1 MRLIRCAACN
11 RLIGSAFVVS
21 FLFFIVLA
29 CGCSFSQAPARAP
42 SFTLPERDA
51 RQAGALAL
59 YAKGILLESSTQ
71 GDTNANRQAAC
82 DAFRQAVRLDPDN
95 RRPLEALVS
104 ALTDGARFAEALE
117 VLEPFLARHPE
128 EVELRFEAARLAEAG
143 ERLDDAAR
151 HCAVLF
157 ALQPGEREL
166 GHALVRLYF
175 QSGRIPEALGVM
187 RGIHTR
193 FNDAK
198 SAALPVQWAIHFT
211 REGPQTAE
219 RALACLDLALPLR
232 TNKAER
238 AAVLTLTAEN
248 RLLLGQTN
256 TAETILLDAYRL
268 NPAVNTAILR
278 LGMLWAVRPDATN
291 RLARRI
297 QADPDGAYTD
307 RLILAATHQA
317 LDQADAAADTLSE
330 AYAWRMRQGYF
341 PSESVYLWHAA
352 LLEAAQRA
360 QAVERILLD
369 ALAAYPHSHELKN
382 FLAYHWA
389 EAATRLD
396 EADRLVSDA
405 LLLQPDNA
413 AYLDTK
419 GWVLFKLGRYYEA
432 LQWLLK
438 AAELDKEEPEIFDH
452 AGDVLKAVGRD
463 SEAIL
468 FWTRSHRFQ
477 PAPAVE
483 KKLREHNAF
492 PPPSS

>member
-29 CGCSFSQAPARAP
+29 CGCSLSQAPARAP

-82 DAFRQAVRLDPDN
+82 DAFRQAVLLDPDN

-104 ALTDGARFAEALE
+104 TLTDGARFAEALE

-143 ERLDDAAR
+143 ERIDDAAR
-151 HCAVLF
+151 HCAALF
-157 ALQPGEREL
+157 ALQPDEREL
-166 GHALVRLYF
+166 GHALIRLYF
-175 QSGRIPEALGVM
+175 QSGRVPEALGVM
-187 RGIHTR
+187 RRIHTR

-238 AAVLTLTAEN
+238 AAMLTLTAEN

-278 LGMLWAVRPDATN
+278 LGMLWAARPDATN
-291 RLARRI
+291 RLARQI
-297 QADPDGAYTD
+297 HAAPDAYAE

-317 LDQADAAADTLSE
+317 LDRADAAADTLCE

-352 LLEAAQRA
+352 LLEAAQRMPA
-360 QAVERILLD
+360 AERILLD
-369 ALAAYPHSHELKN
+369 ALAAYPNSHELKN
-382 FLAYHWA
+382 FLAYLWA
-389 EAATRLD
+389 EAGLRLD
-396 EADRLVSDA
+396 EADRLVTDA

-419 GWVLFKLGRYYEA
+419 GWILFKLGRYYEA

-438 AAELDKEEPEIFDH
+438 AAEIDKEEPVILDH
-452 AGDVLKAVGRD
+452 TGDVLKAVGRD

-468 FWTRSHRFQ
+468 FWTRSYLIQ
-477 PAPAVE
+477 PSPTVG
-483 KKLREHNAF
+483 KKLRAHNAL

>member
-1 MRLIRCAACN
+1 MRPIRCAAHN
-11 RLIGSAFVVS
+11 RPIGSASVVFFV
-21 FLFFIVLA
+21 FGLVLA
-29 CGCSFSQAPARAP
+29 CGCRFSRTPAPPAA
-42 SFTLPERDA
+42 FTLPERDA

-71 GDTNANRQAAC
+71 GDTNVNRQAAC
-82 DAFRQAVRLDPDN
+82 EAFRQAVALDPDN
-95 RRPLEALVS
+95 RRPLEALIS
-104 ALTDGARFAEALE
+104 ALSDSARFADALS
-117 VLEPFLARHPE
+117 VLEPFLVRHPE

-143 ERLDDAAR
+143 DRTDDAAR
-151 HCAVLF
+151 HCAALF
-157 ALQPGEREL
+157 ALRPDEREL
-166 GHALVRLYF
+166 GHALVRLHF
-175 QSGRIPEALGVM
+175 QSDRDADALRVM
-187 RGIHTR
+187 RDLQTR

-211 REGPQTAE
+211 REGPQTAA

-232 TNKAER
+232 TNTSER
-238 AAVLTLTAEN
+238 AALLTLSAEN

-256 TAETILLDAYRL
+256 TAETVLLDAYRL
-268 NPAVNTAILR
+268 NPEVNTAILR
-278 LGMLWAVRPDATN
+278 LGALWAARPDAIQ
-291 RLARRI
+291 RLARCI

-317 LDQADAAADTLSE
+317 LDQPAAAADALSE
-330 AYAWRMRQGYF
+330 AYAWNMRRGYF

-360 QAVERILLD
+360 QAAERILLD
-369 ALAAYPHSHELKN
+369 ALAAYPHSPELKN

-389 EAATRLD
+389 EAGTRLD
-396 EADRLVSDA
+396 EADRLVTDA
-405 LLLQPDNA
+405 LRQQPENA

-419 GWVLFKLGRYYEA
+419 GWILYRLGRAYEA

-438 AAELDKEEPEIFDH
+438 AAERDKEESEIFDH

-468 FWTRSHRFQ
+468 FWTRSHRLQ
-477 PAPAVE
+477 PDPAVE
-483 KKLREHNAF
+483 KKLRDHNAF
-492 PPPSS
+492 PPPAS

>member
-1 MRLIRCAACN
+1 MRPIRCAAHN
-11 RLIGSAFVVS
+11 RLIGSASVVFFV
-21 FLFFIVLA
+21 LCLLLM
-29 CGCSFSQAPARAP
+29 CGCRLSRSPVP
-42 SFTLPERDA
+42 PVVFTLPERDA

-82 DAFRQAVRLDPDN
+82 EAFRQAVVLDPDN

-104 ALTDGARFAEALE
+104 ALSDSARFADALSI
-117 VLEPFLARHPE
+117 LEPFLARHPE

-143 ERLDDAAR
+143 DRADDAAR
-151 HCAVLF
+151 HCAALF
-157 ALQPGEREL
+157 ALRPDEREL
-166 GHALVRLYF
+166 GHALIRLHF
-175 QSGRIPEALGVM
+175 QSDRVAEALRVM
-187 RGIHTR
+187 RDLQTR

-232 TNKAER
+232 TNAAER
-238 AAVLTLTAEN
+238 ATLLTLAAEN

-268 NPAVNTAILR
+268 NPAANTAILR
-278 LGMLWAVRPDATN
+278 LGMLWAVRPEATN
-291 RLARRI
+291 QLARQI
-297 QADPDGAYTD
+297 QTAPDAYIQ
-307 RLILAATHQA
+307 RLILAATYQA
-317 LDQADAAADTLSE
+317 LDRADAAADTLSE
-330 AYAWRMRQGYF
+330 AYAERLRLGYF

-360 QAVERILLD
+360 QAAERILLD

-382 FLAYHWA
+382 FLAYQWA
-389 EAATRLD
+389 EAGTRLD
-396 EADRLVSDA
+396 EADRLVTDA
-405 LLLQPDNA
+405 LRQQPENA

-419 GWVLFKLGRYYEA
+419 GWILYRLGRTYEA

-452 AGDVLKAVGRD
+452 AGDVLKAIGRD

-468 FWTRSHRFQ
+468 FWTRSHRVQ
-477 PAPAVE
+477 PDPAVE
-483 KKLREHNAF
+483 KKLRDHNAF
-492 PPPSS
+492 PPPAS